1 MTMLSFLGAYGN
13 VSFMLSQQ
21 NSEGVDEFAVD
32 LYTGDVTVRNCDLLD
47 FDKKTS
53 YSIVVEAR
61 DNYRQGITRK
71 SNF

>member
-1 MTMLSFLGAYGN
+1 MLSFLGAYGN

-21 NSEGVDEFAVD
+21 NAEGVDEFAVD

-47 FDKKTS
+47 FDTKTS

-61 DNYRQGITRK
+61 DNYRQGITRNSIFK
-71 SNF
+71 L

>member
-1 MTMLSFLGAYGN
+1 
-13 VSFMLSQQ
+13 MLSQQ

-47 FDKKTS
+47 FDTKTS

-71 SNF
+71 SIFKL

>member
-1 MTMLSFLGAYGN
+1 
-13 VSFMLSQQ
+13 MLSQQ
-21 NSEGVDEFAVD
+21 NAEGVDEFAVD

-47 FDKKTS
+47 FDTKTS

-71 SNF
+71 SIFKSIL